1 MYTQNVHPD
10 GMKTET
16 SPRAA
21 RSFRNGNSVAVRM
34 PKGWVKPG
42 VAFKVSRNG
51 QHITLKSCEKRP
63 RTVAQVLERMAKYG
77 LQNEPFE
84 REQLPAQ
91 DRDFFKD

>member
-1 MYTQNVHPD
+1 MCIRD
-10 GMKTET
+10 
-16 SPRAA
+16 R
-21 RSFRNGNSVAVRM
+21 
-34 PKGWVKPG
+34 
-42 VAFKVSRNG
+42 
-51 QHITLKSCEKRP
+51 HITLKSCEKRP